1 MSRFTSLYSKL
12 SRQGIHFYT
21 WDMGDLCAATLEVGG
36 HFGIFV
42 DPDNIHT
49 EAEALVI
56 LAHEGGHASTG
67 ATHKVCSPYDL
78 VEKHENK
85 ADKWAITQLIS
96 AEDLDE
102 AVAEGHTE
110 LWDLADHFGVTQDFM
125 RKAVCWYVH
134 GNLAVDEYMNY

>member
-49 EAEALVI
+49 EAEALSYWLMRVGTLQPGLHI
-56 LAHEGGHASTG
+56 
-67 ATHKVCSPYDL
+67 KY
-78 VEKHENK
+78 
-85 ADKWAITQLIS
+85 
-96 AEDLDE
+96 
-102 AVAEGHTE
+102 AVLTT
-110 LWDLADHFGVTQDFM
+110 W
-125 RKAVCWYVH
+125 
-134 GNLAVDEYMNY
+134 